1 MVTNIYLEKYLYKLF
16 PAWNLYF
23 VVEEEEDMKV
33 ICSFLKRH
41 TRYSRLI

>member
-1 MVTNIYLEKYLYKLF
+1 MATNIYLQHTNSI
-16 PAWNLYF
+16 WNFYF
-23 VVEEEEDMKV
+23 VEEEEEEEDMKV